1 MKLELLTLRDKILDW
16 CSNNKTGKEQL
27 IILSAG
33 DDSASEIYMK
43 NKVATGERLGIKTLH
58 IRCSSQEE
66 LLNKIKYYNDDEET
80 SGIIVQLP
88 LPKEYDEQV
97 AINMINPNKDVD
109 MLTKTNKAIMF
120 LGETKLLPA
129 TASGIMYTL
138 DHFYG
143 LENLKGK
150 DVLLIGRSDLVNIPL
165 QKALRDL
172 NCTVQLAHSYTKEL
186 AKKCRNSNIIVT
198 ASGQHGLINTSC
210 ISDKVEL
217 ILDVSINRVDGKIKG
232 DVTDKVYDL
241 TTVTANPRG
250 LGSLTVPMLFK
261 NLILMS
267 KGETL

>member
-1 MKLELLTLRDKILDW
+1 MKLELINLKDEILDW

-43 NKVATGERLGIKTLH
+43 NKVATGENLEIKTLH
-58 IRCSSQEE
+58 IHCNSQEE
-66 LLNKIKYYNDDEET
+66 LHKNIKYYNDDEET

-88 LPKEYDEQV
+88 LPKGYDEQV

-109 MLTKTNKAIMF
+109 MLTKTNKASMF

-138 DHFYG
+138 DNIYG
-143 LENLKGK
+143 LGNLKGK
-150 DVLLIGRSDLVNIPL
+150 DILLIGRSDLVNIPL
-165 QKALRDL
+165 QKTLRDL
-172 NCTVQLAHSYTKEL
+172 NCTVQLAHSHTKEL
-186 AKKCRNSNIIVT
+186 VKKCRNSNIIIT

-232 DVTDKVYDL
+232 DVTDKVYSL
-241 TTVTANPRG
+241 TDVTANPRG
-250 LGSLTVPMLFK
+250 LGCLTVPMLFK

-267 KGETL
+267 KGE